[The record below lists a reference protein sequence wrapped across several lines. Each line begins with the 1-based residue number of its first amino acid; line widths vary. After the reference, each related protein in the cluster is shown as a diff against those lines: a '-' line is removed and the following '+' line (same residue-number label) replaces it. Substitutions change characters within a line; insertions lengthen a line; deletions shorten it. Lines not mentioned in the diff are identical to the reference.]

1 MSGKT
6 TIQQAADLPASP
18 VGAITRRAEAGLA
31 DVIRA
36 AYGTDAQYV
45 ILGDTDH
52 GSRKLADRLLSRE
65 VLLAAAESGVTDI
78 YLERDVK
85 TQEAV
90 IKLVGGDITPEQ
102 YADLTAGN
110 NAHLPDER
118 AYKIETEAPAIL
130 LAARLGI
137 EVHMMDAHV
146 RMKTGAEAEDE
157 VYAGVTP
164 EWMAENR
171 AEFNE
176 MRGTARTGQ
185 WEAFYADRVR
195 ADQEL
200 AHRIDATA
208 EGRKGLIIYGEGH
221 GSTYHDLDEHLKGA
235 SYKVDV
241 YENDS
246 EVRRFRSRFNED
258 PDFRHHYQDYTGD
271 DSSGFHPGEDKPD
284 LIVTLSDSGPDTL
297 YQTSNTPDALKTAV
311 EPMGF
316 TDDIE
321 GQKIIDHAL
330 NRAAANDYP
339 SP

>member
-1 MSGKT
+1 MSDKT
-6 TIQQAADLPASP
+6 TVQQAADLPESP
-18 VGAITRRAEAGLA
+18 VGAITRRAQSTLA
-31 DVIRA
+31 DTIRA
-36 AYGTDAQYV
+36 AYSTEAQYV

-52 GSRKLADRLLSRE
+52 RSRKLADRLLSRD

-85 TQEAV
+85 TQEAADR
-90 IKLVGGDITPEQ
+90 LVRGDITAEQ
-102 YADLTAGN
+102 YADLTMGSFPS
-110 NAHLPDER
+110 LTDER

-130 LAARLGI
+130 LAARLGMD
-137 EVHMMDAHV
+137 VHMMDAHE
-146 RMKTGAEAEDE
+146 RIKTGDEAEDE
-157 VYAGVTP
+157 VYAAVSP
-164 EWMAENR
+164 EWR
-171 AEFNE
+171 AAHRSEFNE
-176 MRGTARTGQ
+176 LRGAARTGQ
-185 WEAFYADRVR
+185 WQAFFADRLD
-195 ADQEL
+195 ADREL

-208 EGRKGLIIYGEGH
+208 EGRKGLIIYGAGH
-221 GSTYHDLDEHLKGA
+221 GSTYHDIDEHLQGQ
-235 SYKVDV
+235 SYKIDV
-241 YENDS
+241 YENNS
-246 EVRRFRSRFNED
+246 EVTRFRSRFNED
-258 PDFRHHYQDYTGD
+258 PDFRHHYHDYSTD

-284 LIVTLSDSGPDTL
+284 LIVALSDSGPDTV